1 MFQCIEKTYL
11 LPMFAVFDVEY
22 AVAQHTRYEP
32 ARLVRAVPQVVAAQ
46 DMLQGAHVR
55 RQDAVS
61 LTSISVPNQAED
73 SRENDLPKRAREGGL
88 HARIAK
94 STCLGRR

>member
-1 MFQCIEKTYL
+1 ML
-11 LPMFAVFDVEY
+11 ALFDGEY

-32 ARLVRAVPQVVAAQ
+32 ACLVRAMPQVVAAQ
-46 DMLQGAHVR
+46 DMLQRTHVR
-55 RQDAVS
+55 RHDAVF
-61 LTSISVPNQAED
+61 LTSMSVPNQTGN
-73 SRENDLPKRAREGGL
+73 SRQNNIPKRDREDGR